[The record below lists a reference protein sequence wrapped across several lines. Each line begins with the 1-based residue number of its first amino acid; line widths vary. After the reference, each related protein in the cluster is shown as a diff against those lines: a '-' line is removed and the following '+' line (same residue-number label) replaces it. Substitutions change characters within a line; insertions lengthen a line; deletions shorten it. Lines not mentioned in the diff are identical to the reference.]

1 MDSQE
6 INNRINDL
14 YLKISEIAWMNP
26 YLSKILH
33 EMGGVDIDLL
43 NKIDELERRLDER
56 NN

>member
-26 YLSKILH
+26 SLSKILH

-56 NN
+56 TN